1 MPVTQQQE
9 IAQLVRETRRRLGL
23 SQQKFAAQL
32 GVSFQS
38 VNRWENGRTQPLPL
52 ALKRIEELLQS
63 MGAGGQDLLD
73 RHFSQGQWESWS
85 KKRQRGEA

>member
-1 MPVTQQQE
+1 MLASEKHQRHKNIPVTPQQE

-23 SQQKFAAQL
+23 SQQKFAAQV

-52 ALKRIEELLQS
+52 ALKRIEELLQQ
-63 MGAGGQDLLD
+63 MGARGQDLLD
-73 RHFSQGQWESWS
+73 KHFPQG
-85 KKRQRGEA
+85 R

>member
-1 MPVTQQQE
+1 MPVTPQQE

-23 SQQKFAAQL
+23 SQQKFAAQV

-52 ALKRIEELLQS
+52 ALKRIEELLQQ
-63 MGAGGQDLLD
+63 MGARGQDLLD
-73 RHFSQGQWESWS
+73 KHFPQG
-85 KKRQRGEA
+85 R